1 MKNYFLI
8 LVLLITSSLSWSQN
22 FDVQHYEINLKVPN
36 SYMKNIE
43 GRSLVDLKFLSNNI
57 SEVDLMLLALNVDSI
72 FVESVPQVFTYNDTT
87 IHIQLSNTYQTN
99 DLLELEIYYHGTA
112 HTDDDGWGGVLSSGG
127 YFYNLGVSMSA
138 DPHNYGR
145 VWYPCIDNFTDK
157 ASYLFNITCQD
168 QRTAICGGTLQ
179 NEIDNGDGTKTFSWL
194 LDEETPTYLTSVAI
208 GNYQVYR
215 DTFSAIL
222 GQIPVAIY
230 ARSNE
235 IANVPGSFANLET
248 IFHFYEN
255 RFGAYRWNRIGYVGV
270 PFNGGAM
277 EHAEN
282 IAYPNSSID
291 GTLNSELLYAHELS
305 HSWFGNA
312 TTCSTAGEMWLNE
325 GWASYC
331 EALVTEALY
340 GEDEFKTY
348 NRNRHIDNLQHL
360 QFDEGGYWPLYNIP
374 IDLTY
379 SSHVYKKGADIVHSL
394 RTHLGD
400 DLFFTTISNYLND
413 HQYQSVSSYDLRDY
427 LSANT
432 PYDLTGFF
440 DSWVFSGG
448 WLQFEVDSFLVT
460 PNAGQFDVQV
470 FMRQKLKGRTEYGID
485 NRIPIQFL
493 SSTFERIDTMITVS
507 GEHDS
512 QTFTIPFQPYSVL
525 CDMEEQIS
533 DATTDRYETIKN
545 TGTISFTKAFF
556 KSTVSQ
562 VTDSVLLRVEHN
574 WVAPDPFMIDIDGL
588 DIHPERYWKI
598 DGIFNNDFQANGQFL
613 YTKSSSYHLDNEF
626 ITTSADSLV
635 ILYRPNSGIDWQIIP
650 HTRSGSSTSGYI
662 IIDNLQRGE
671 YAFAIWDAHVGTKI
685 IKKEKAFIIKPNPAH
700 SSVNISFADKR
711 EMNNKKN
718 SIHIFDIN
726 GKFQKTNIINQNK
739 KSVNID
745 VSALTT
751 GIYFINIGD
760 NMEKMIIE

>member
-1 MKNYFLI
+1 MKDY
-8 LVLLITSSLSWSQN
+8 LLIIILLISSLSWSQN

-36 SYMKNIE
+36 SYMTNIE
-43 GRSLVDLKFLSNNI
+43 GRTLVDVKFLADNI
-57 SEVDLMLLALNVDSI
+57 SQVDLMLLALNVDSI
-72 FVESVPQVFTYNDTT
+72 FVGNVPQTFTYNDTT
-87 IHIQLSNTYQTN
+87 IQIQLSNSYQTN

-112 HTDDDGWGGVLSSGG
+112 HTDSDGWGGILTSSG

-145 VWYPCIDNFTDK
+145 VWYPCVDNFTDK
-157 ASYLFNITCQD
+157 ATFLFNITCQD
-168 QRTAICGGTLQ
+168 QRTAVCGGTQQ
-179 NEIDNGDGTKTFSWL
+179 NEVDNGDGTKTFTWL
-194 LDEETPTYLTSVAI
+194 LDKETPTYLTSVAI
-208 GNYQVYR
+208 GNYEVYR
-215 DTFSAIL
+215 DTFTAIL

-235 IANVPGSFANLET
+235 IANVPASFANLET
-248 IFHFYEN
+248 IFHLYEN
-255 RFGAYRWNRIGYVGV
+255 KFGAYRWDRVGYVGV
-270 PFNGGAM
+270 PFQGGAM

-291 GTLNSELLYAHELS
+291 GTLNNEILYAHELS

-312 TTCSTAGEMWLNE
+312 TTCSTAGDMWLNE

-331 EALVTEALY
+331 EAIVTEALY
-340 GEDEFKTY
+340 GKDAFKTY
-348 NRNRHIDNLQHL
+348 NRNRHINDLQHI

-374 IDLTY
+374 TDLTY
-379 SSHVYKKGADIVHSL
+379 SSHVYNKGADVVHSL
-394 RTHLGD
+394 RAHLGD
-400 DLFFTTISNYLND
+400 ELFFTTISSYLND

-427 LSANT
+427 LTANT

-448 WLQFEVDSFLVT
+448 WLQFSVDSFTVT
-460 PNAGQFDVQV
+460 PNSNQFDIQV
-470 FMRQKLKGRTEYGID
+470 FMRQKLKGRTEYGVN

-493 SSTFERIDTMITVS
+493 SSTFQRIDTMITVS

-512 QTFTIPFQPYSVL
+512 QIFTIPFEPYSVL

-533 DATTDRYETIKN
+533 DATTDRYEIIKN
-545 TGTISFTKAFF
+545 TGTFSFPKAFF

-574 WVAPDPFMIDIDGL
+574 WVGPDDFMVDVDGL

-598 DGIFNNDFQANGQFL
+598 DGIFNDDFQANGQFL

-626 ITTSADSLV
+626 ITTHVDSIV
-635 ILYRPNSGIDWQIIP
+635 VLYRPNSGVDWQIIP
-650 HTRSGSSTSGYI
+650 HTRNGSTSSGYMV
-662 IIDNLQRGE
+662 IDNLQRGE
-671 YAFAIWDAHVGTKI
+671 YAFAIWDAHVNTKTL
-685 IKKEKAFIIKPNPAH
+685 KKEKVFIIKPNPAH
-700 SSVNISFADKR
+700 SRVNISFT
-711 EMNNKKN
+711 NNKNMSNKDLAVQVFN
-718 SIHIFDIN
+718 IN
-726 GKFQKTNIINQNK
+726 GRLQKTKIINRNK
-739 KSVNID
+739 KSINID
-745 VSALTT
+745 LSFLAA

-760 NMEKMIIE
+760 EMQKIIIE